1 MQFLWQLE
9 DVESIGCACPVCG
22 DGGPH
27 RPVLVIPGTGPAG
40 ADWRILGCAACGTRF
55 SSDRR
60 GADYRGGEVPGGPVL
75 DFYLEQGA
83 GLRPMLEPL
92 GFAEPGAGRRM
103 LEIGGGYGFASD
115 YVQQVLGWTAKGYD
129 PSGLAALGREHLG
142 LDIVRDYWTDDVPMT
157 EPYDI
162 AYASEVV
169 EHIPEP
175 GGFLASMRRAVGDRG
190 VAVLT
195 TPDGAALNTGTTP
208 GMLAPIASPGLHL
221 TLFSARGMEI
231 ALKKVGFKHVQVEVC
246 GAQIRAYAS
255 DAPLPRI
262 RPLDPDRYLA
272 YLRKRMNTPGLSL
285 ALLSGLRY
293 RLLKELV
300 NAADAAAAMEQFQA
314 LADLAAQRFGIN
326 LYEPER
332 VPVPPAP
339 VDFIEWLRLLPG
351 NITGLLYFRAVLAN
365 NAEGNP
371 RVAARFAAV
380 AALAGASLRA
390 AILPTGMDD
399 GETELLTMAAT
410 HLTLAAAIGAGADV
424 AGLLGAIAAGDPDRG
439 LLLPEGFRRRLRAD
453 ICRDLRARRDPAL
466 LWQGLAE
473 VAPAADELTMM
484 REALRAGWP
493 PVANSAF
500 QAVEVARDA
509 EEVRQALRAIWEMPH
524 AAQAVSS
531 IRHARKIALIRLV
544 LLQEFAE
551 ARHLF
556 EIWDDPSLTEDPSV
570 DNALRIARSGSPGV
584 PQADAGV
591 FAPIEAAEDVQAV
604 HQALRDIWLSP
615 HGERSVATVR
625 HARKLALIRLV
636 LLGAFA
642 EAEDLFDAWDDPTL
656 ADDPPVVTALA
667 IAASAR

>member
-1 MQFLWQLE
+1 MHFLWQQE
-9 DVESIGCACPVCG
+9 DVEAVDCVCPVCR
-22 DGGPH
+22 DPGPH
-27 RPVLVIPGTGPAG
+27 RPVLVIPGAGPAG
-40 ADWRILGCAACGTRF
+40 ADWRILECAGCGTRF
-55 SSDRR
+55 SSDRQ
-60 GADYRGGEVPGGPVL
+60 GADYRGEEAPGGVVL

-92 GFAEPGAGRRM
+92 GFAEPGPGRRM

-129 PSGLAALGREHLG
+129 PSGLAALGRDHLG

-175 GGFLASMRRAVGDRG
+175 SAFLASMRRAVGSRG

-195 TPDGAALNTGTTP
+195 TPDGAALNVGTTP

-231 ALKKVGFKHVQVEVC
+231 ALKRVGFGYVQVDVC

-255 DAPLPRI
+255 DAPLPPI
-262 RPLDPDRYLA
+262 VPLDPDRFLQ
-272 YLRKRMNTPGLSL
+272 YLRKRIDTPDLSP

-300 NAADAAAAMEQFQA
+300 NAGQTAAAMAQFEA
-314 LADLAAQRFGIN
+314 LADQAVARFGID
-326 LYEPER
+326 LRQPETLPVPER
-332 VPVPPAP
+332 GVGFF
-339 VDFIEWLRLLPG
+339 DWLKILPG
-351 NITGLLYFRAVLAN
+351 NITGLFYFRAVLAN
-365 NAEGNP
+365 NAEGDP
-371 RVAARFAAV
+371 RLAARFAAV

-410 HLTLAAAIGAGADV
+410 HLTLSAGIGAGADM
-424 AGLLGAIAAGDPDRG
+424 ATLLSSIESGDDSHGLMLPD
-439 LLLPEGFRRRLRAD
+439 GFRRGLRAN
-453 ICRDLRARRDPAL
+453 ICRDLRARHDPAL
-466 LWQGLAE
+466 LWQGLCPRPS
-473 VAPAADELTMM
+473 APDEL
-484 REALRAGWP
+484 ALLWTLLRNGLP
-493 PVANSAF
+493 TEPVPAL
-500 QAVEVARDA
+500 QALAAAQDA
-509 EEVRQALRAIWEMPH
+509 EELRQALWDIWATPH
-524 AAQAVSS
+524 AAEAVCSV
-531 IRHARKIALIRLV
+531 RHARRIALIRLV
-544 LLQEFAE
+544 QLREFAE
-551 ARHLF
+551 ARYLL
-556 EIWDDPSLTEDPSV
+556 EICDDPSLADDPSV
-570 DNALRIARSGSPGV
+570 SNALQIARSAGPAV
-584 PQADAGV
+584 PQAAEAV
-591 FAPIEAAEDVQAV
+591 FAPIQNAADPDAV
-604 HQALRDIWLSP
+604 HRALRDIWLSP
-615 HGERSVATVR
+615 RAARSATTIR

-642 EAEDLFDAWDDPTL
+642 EARGLFAVWEDPSL
-656 ADDPPVVTALA
+656 ADDAPVATALE